1 MNIEQLTGRYFRLRQ
16 ELADA
21 YASVPWNTGH
31 IDRLANELAATERE
45 MAAASVG
52 RMSVVKAPC
61 AATEPPLSWVGPRE
75 FEGSPPSSAAG
86 TRRSSSA
93 ARPRRLSSP
102 GGF

>member
-52 RMSVVKAPC
+52 RMSVVKTPC
-61 AATEPPLSWVGPRE
+61 AATEPPLSWAGPRE